1 MACVPIDEH
10 TFEQSFELRPRDYLN
25 HFLTLISTLRGGQ
38 ERYLPMLL
46 AKINEVFPN
55 TTLPIAPAPFAPA
68 PAPAPASAISL
79 ADDLYK
85 TAASLTQPLKPEPH
99 DSPRQLP
106 HRFGSNSSIPYAD
119 SNTPPMAPTAH
130 PYSSF
135 PTGMGYPEATH
146 PAPPAGIYQTHP
158 PGYANFLPK

>member
-68 PAPAPASAISL
+68 AAPAPVISL

-85 TAASLTQPLKPEPH
+85 TAASLTQPLKPEPQE
-99 DSPRQLP
+99 SPRQLP
-106 HRFGSNSSIPYAD
+106 HRFGSNSSTPYAD
-119 SNTPPMAPTAH
+119 SNTPPMPPPTQ
-130 PYSSF
+130 PYQNFS
-135 PTGMGYPEATH
+135 TAMGYPEATH
-146 PAPPAGIYQTHP
+146 PTPPARIYQTHP
-158 PGYANFLPK
+158 PGYSGFRPS